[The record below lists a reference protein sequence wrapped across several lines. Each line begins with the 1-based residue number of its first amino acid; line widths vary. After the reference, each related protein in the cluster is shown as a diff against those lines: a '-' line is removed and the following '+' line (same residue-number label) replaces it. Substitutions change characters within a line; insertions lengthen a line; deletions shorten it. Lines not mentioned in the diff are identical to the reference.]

1 MRALLRPCLL
11 LLAAVWR
18 SEVLPAACRAADW
31 DCQVRGRGETEHGDG
46 SLPSGYSYPP
56 GVSAKSASASAART
70 TDLVSSKSKA
80 QTLTRYRLT
89 K

>member
-56 GVSAKSASASAART
+56 GVSAKSASATLHGPRT
-70 TDLVSSKSKA
+70 SCPRSQKLRPLPVTA
-80 QTLTRYRLT
+80 
-89 K
+89 